1 MALFQK
7 STPADL
13 ISRDLAASLT
23 KRKDIESRLQRAE
36 VQAAQCRTVV
46 DDLTHDAADDAAV
59 AAALASKRAAEDLV
73 TAWQKSLDDVN
84 EKILDLEDAT
94 AEIANQ
100 KLRAETAAAI
110 RMIMKE
116 SVDDSAALNVAIE
129 KRIKSAR
136 RAAALVPD
144 AAGVVGYLLNAKS
157 ELPLADTLILQL
169 LESRAVATVAGTA
182 PAALAVPEQPA
193 PRQNVVVELAPT
205 FERVFLTQNV
215 AWYGPDGT
223 IHCWPSL
230 NDAELPVGPVLAKAR
245 TIGAAWAMNSE
256 QRKKHHG
263 GKSNAKPPLEHCKF
277 LNDDPRL
284 KSNVAPIK
292 SSHLGNP
299 QPMDRGPGYNLIV
312 PSQPLQ
318 VATRTE
324 KPQQS

>member
-23 KRKDIESRLQRAE
+23 KRKDIENRLQRAE
-36 VQAAQCRTVV
+36 VQAGQCRTVV
-46 DDLTHDAADDAAV
+46 DELTHDAADDAAV
-59 AAALASKRAAEDLV
+59 AASLASKRAAEDLV

-116 SVDDSAALNVAIE
+116 SADDSAALNVAIE

-157 ELPLADTLILQL
+157 ELPLADALILQL

-182 PAALAVPEQPA
+182 PAALAVPEQIAP

-215 AWYGPDGT
+215 AWYDPQGNV
-223 IHCWPSL
+223 HCAPSL
-230 NDAELPVGPVLAKAR
+230 NDFELPVYVLAKAR
-245 TIGAAWAMNSE
+245 SIGAAWAMNSE

-263 GKSNAKPPLEHCKF
+263 GKSNGKPPLEHCKF
-277 LNDDPRL
+277 LNDNPRL
-284 KSNVAPIK
+284 KSVAEPIK
-292 SSHLGNP
+292 SSHLGNFEVV
-299 QPMDRGPGYNLIV
+299 DRGPGYSFIA
-312 PSQPLQ
+312 PTAPLQ

-324 KPQQS
+324 KPRS